1 MNTML
6 ITSLYFPK
14 GTKLTKISDEGINF
28 ENTHISHEHIQDC
41 CEEVY
46 ADWNS
51 LKDQPIMTLEK
62 IIQVD
67 WNSPKDQPIM
77 TLEKIIQVDFVMVK
91 NSGII
96 LDLFNQDY
104 QKYSFFVPCYN
115 VQNGYYSNDLKL
127 IIQSGHLILRHD
139 VSGATH
145 YEDV

>member
-67 WNSPKDQPIM
+67 
-77 TLEKIIQVDFVMVK
+77 FVMVK
-91 NSGII
+91 NSGIV

-127 IIQSGHLILRHD
+127 IVQSGHLILRHD
-139 VSGATH
+139 VSDAT
-145 YEDV
+145 YYKDI

>member
-6 ITSLYFPK
+6 ITSLYFPR
-14 GTKLTKISDEGINF
+14 GTKLTQISDEGIDF
-28 ENTHISHEHIQDC
+28 EDTYVSHEHIQDC

-67 WNSPKDQPIM
+67 
-77 TLEKIIQVDFVMVK
+77 FVMVK
-91 NSGII
+91 NSGIV

-104 QKYSFFVPCYN
+104 QKHSFFVPCYN
-115 VQNGYYSNDLKL
+115 IQNGYYSNDLKL
-127 IIQSGHLILRHD
+127 IIQSGDLVLRYDISDTSYHKD
-139 VSGATH
+139 V
-145 YEDV
+145 

>member
-6 ITSLYFPK
+6 ITSLYFSK
-14 GTKLTKISDEGINF
+14 GTKLTEISDEGINF
-28 ENTHISHEHIQDC
+28 EDTHISHEHIQDC

-51 LKDQPIMTLEK
+51 LKDQ
-62 IIQVD
+62 
-67 WNSPKDQPIM
+67 SIM

-91 NSGII
+91 NSGIV

-104 QKYSFFVPCYN
+104 QKHSFFVPCYN
-115 VQNGYYSNDLKL
+115 IQNGYYSNDLKL

>member
-51 LKDQPIMTLEK
+51 LKDQPIM
-62 IIQVD
+62 
-67 WNSPKDQPIM
+67 M
-77 TLEKIIQVDFVMVK
+77 LEKIIQVDFVMVK
-91 NSGII
+91 NSGIV

-139 VSGATH
+139 VSDATH
-145 YEDV
+145 YEDI

>member
-6 ITSLYFPK
+6 ITSLYFSK
-14 GTKLTKISDEGINF
+14 GTKLTEISDEGINF
-28 ENTHISHEHIQDC
+28 EDTHISHEHIQDC

-51 LKDQPIMTLEK
+51 LKDQ
-62 IIQVD
+62 
-67 WNSPKDQPIM
+67 SIM